1 MLSNFDIA
9 NVTVFIEKSGDK
21 SIIGSWNR
29 IKTELRELGTS
40 PNNES
45 VPSGRFLTKD
55 DWPLKQDGSILD
67 RYLPDETAHIS

>member
-1 MLSNFDIA
+1 MLRDDIETIRLLICRCDPSQA
-9 NVTVFIEKSGDK
+9 ELD
-21 SIIGSWNR
+21 SWER
-29 IKTELRELGTS
+29 IKTELVELGTS

-55 DWPLKQDGSILD
+55 DWPLKRESSLLD